1 MKCKT
6 LICEVYLCSSQV
18 AKVCRFGIGL
28 KLLCKTLFHIFAR
41 SQPPKSPQ
49 ALPNWLL
56 KRKKKVQFRFSK
68 SFFFVPNTEQC
79 ALDDLFLKYAVLT
92 VCFSEL
98 LLTALLGKCVR

>member
-56 KRKKKVQFRFSK
+56 KRKEKKYSSDFQNVS
-68 SFFFVPNTEQC
+68 FFVPNTEQC
-79 ALDDLFLKYAVLT
+79 A
-92 VCFSEL
+92 
-98 LLTALLGKCVR
+98 